1 MSQLV
6 TVSKRFSPEEIF
18 QLVKKCDGDIEVE
31 GYQVRT
37 TSLRYILFRKK
48 PKCATCSRRVS
59 YGLLQTDE
67 QSKYK
72 RAHFNFFAE
81 DGMLMTKDHVI
92 PKSKGVK
99 TVSKI
104 YRLCARFVI
113 VKKATKSRYLYQQ

>member
-81 DGMLMTKDHVI
+81 DGMLMTKDHII
-92 PKSKGVK
+92 PKSRGGKNSLKNLQTMCQICNSKKGNK
-99 TVSKI
+99 
-104 YRLCARFVI
+104 L
-113 VKKATKSRYLYQQ
+113 